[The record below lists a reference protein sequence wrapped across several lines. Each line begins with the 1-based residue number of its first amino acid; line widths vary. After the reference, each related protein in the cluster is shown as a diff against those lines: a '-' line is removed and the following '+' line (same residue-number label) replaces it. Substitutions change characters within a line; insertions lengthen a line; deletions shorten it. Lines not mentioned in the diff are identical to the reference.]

1 MQKKMFFTTVVL
13 STFLFFGC
21 TGGQDLF
28 VQSVQKTK
36 PKSKSVGPSVAP
48 VSSQFI
54 DPFGEVLTTKY
65 REPLY
70 TYANDTAV
78 ASDCYD
84 ECAIA
89 WPPFLVDYPEDVSG
103 EYSTIERID
112 GTLQVT
118 YNGKPLYTYAP
129 DPVNKVTGDGKDGVW
144 DVVLVLVETE
154 VAE

>member
-1 MQKKMFFTTVVL
+1 MFFTTVVL

-28 VQSVQKTK
+28 VQSVQRTAPK
-36 PKSKSVGPSVAP
+36 PAEIEPSIAP

-54 DPFGEVLTTKY
+54 DPYGEVLTTKY
-65 REPLY
+65 KEPLY
-70 TYANDTAV
+70 TYADDTEY
-78 ASDCYD
+78 ASKCDD

-89 WPPFLVDYPEDVSG
+89 WPPFLVDYSEDVSG
-103 EYSTIERID
+103 EYSSIERTD

-144 DVVLVLVETE
+144 SVVVLPETNVVDE
-154 VAE
+154 